1 VFADAEG
8 PSSSLKAEPSAAAV
22 AAVADAAHRAI
33 LLAQTDPRRA
43 MEVAGHARR
52 HAAGD
57 AETTSRAERALGLA
71 AKELNDLDGAV
82 VHLRR
87 AAAVARRA
95 GLAVPEAEARMS
107 LALTLAYR
115 GQTAAALRQAD
126 LATPALE
133 GRDAARLQM
142 QRAVILARL
151 GRQDEALDG
160 YRKALAVFRQVGDAL
175 WEARVLSN
183 RGVLHGY
190 RSELAAA
197 RSDLQRALELGE
209 LLGLQHLVGA
219 VCQNLGFVETR
230 AGDIPCA
237 LAWYDRAEALWRSL
251 EVPCAVLMLD
261 RGDALLSVGL
271 YGEGRA
277 AISAAVAELA
287 GGQMAADLAE
297 ARLMLAQAALLEGD
311 YACALEAA
319 GLAERAFARQQRGP
333 WAVLAR
339 YVGARARWLAGER
352 TAASLAAARRLADEL
367 TLAGWAIAALDA
379 RLMAGRIALELGRTD
394 AARSEL
400 ARASRARQRGP
411 VDVRVRAWHAEGLL
425 RLAEGDRRAADR
437 ALQAGVRLVHHYRHA
452 LGATE
457 LRAHSASH
465 GIELAALGVR
475 LAVEEGRPER
485 VLTWAE
491 RARAGRL
498 IGRPARPPDDAV
510 LMSELAELRQV
521 ASELQEAVG
530 EGRPAARLLRRQA
543 DLEDA
548 VRRQARTSALRQA
561 STGAGHRRHRPL
573 DPGEPPS
580 VDALRAQLGDSI
592 LIELVDVDGVLR
604 AVAIGGGPPFLAT
617 LCPTAEAAAEVD
629 SLRFALRRL
638 ATGHGRPDSLRAAEA
653 LLDHA
658 ARRLECLI
666 LQPVPGGLGDRPLVM
681 VPTGSLHAL
690 PWAALPGLAGRPVTV
705 APSAALW
712 LAAASAKPNS
722 DRVSATGVA
731 AAGAVGAGVQVAGAA
746 GAAKA
751 AGVPAIALVAGPDLA
766 GARAEVRDLAARYRD
781 AQVITGAGATVA
793 AVTAAVDGADMAHI
807 AAHGTFRADNP
818 LFSCLTLADGA
829 LTVYDLER
837 LAIAPRRMVLSSCD
851 AGLSAVRPGD
861 AVMGLA
867 AAVLGLGTETLVA
880 SVAPVPDEGAG
891 MLMAALH
898 AELAAGV
905 GPAMALAGAAASLDP
920 GDHRMH
926 AVRAGFGC
934 FGSG

>member
-1 VFADAEG
+1 VSADTEGPSTRLAADCAAPARRDAAADRDAEG
-8 PSSSLKAEPSAAAV
+8 PTGAGVAADAAA
-22 AAVADAAHRAI
+22 AAHRAI
-33 LLAQTDPRRA
+33 LLAQTDPHLAR
-43 MEVAGHARR
+43 EVAGQSRR
-52 HAAGD
+52 QAGGD

-82 VHLRR
+82 AHLRR
-87 AAAVARRA
+87 AAAIARRA
-95 GLAVPEAEARMS
+95 GLAVLEAEARMS

-115 GQTAAALRQAD
+115 GQTTAALRQAD
-126 LATPALE
+126 LAAPVLE

-142 QRAVILARL
+142 QRAVILARI
-151 GRQDEALDG
+151 GRQEEALDG
-160 YRKALAVFRQVGDAL
+160 YRRALAVFRQVDDGL
-175 WEARVLSN
+175 WEARLLCN

-197 RSDLQRALELGE
+197 RSDLQRALQLSEQLGQ
-209 LLGLQHLVGA
+209 QHLVGA

-230 AGDIPCA
+230 AGDVPCA

-277 AISAAVAELA
+277 AISAAVDELA
-287 GGQMAADLAE
+287 RGQMAIDLAE
-297 ARLMLAQAALLEGD
+297 ARLMLAQAALLQGD
-311 YACALEAA
+311 YPSAVEAA
-319 GLAERAFARQQRGP
+319 ALAERAFARQQRGP

-339 YVGARARWLAGER
+339 YVGARAHWLGGER
-352 TAASLAAARRLADEL
+352 TPSSLTAARRLADEL

-379 RLMAGRIALELGRTD
+379 RLMAGRIALDLGRTD

-437 ALQAGVRLVHHYRHA
+437 ALQAGVRLVHRYRHA

-465 GIELAALGVR
+465 GTELAALGVR

-485 VLTWAE
+485 VLGWAE
-491 RARAGRL
+491 RARAGML
-498 IGRPARPPDDAV
+498 IGRPALPPDDDL
-510 LMSELAELRQV
+510 LMAELAELRQV
-521 ASELQEAVG
+521 AAELQEAVFD
-530 EGRPAARLLRRQA
+530 GRPAARLLRRQA
-543 DLEDA
+543 DLEDS
-548 VRRQARTSALRQA
+548 VRRQARTAASRHASKGGSHRQ
-561 STGAGHRRHRPL
+561 HRTL
-573 DPGEPPS
+573 DPGEPPT
-580 VDALRAQLGDSI
+580 VDALRAQLGESI
-592 LIELVDVDGVLR
+592 LVELVDVDGVLW
-604 AVAIGGGPPFLAT
+604 AVAVGSGPPSLAT
-617 LCPTAEAAAEVD
+617 LGPTAQAASEVD
-629 SLRFALRRL
+629 SVRFALRRL
-638 ATGHGRPDSLRAAEA
+638 ATGHGRPESIQAAA
-653 LLDHA
+653 DLFDHA
-658 ARRLECLI
+658 ARRLESLI
-666 LQPVPGGLGDRPLVM
+666 LEPVRGGIGNRPLVM
-681 VPTGSLHAL
+681 IPTGSLHAL

-712 LAAASAKPNS
+712 LAASSAKPE
-722 DRVSATGVA
+722 TEQVA
-731 AAGAVGAGVQVAGAA
+731 AN
-746 GAAKA
+746 
-751 AGVPAIALVAGPDLA
+751 PAIALVAGPDLA
-766 GARAEVRDLAARYRD
+766 GARAEVTDLAKRYGG
-781 AQVITGAGATVA
+781 AQVITGARATVA
-793 AVTAAVDGADMAHI
+793 AVTAAVDGADLAHI

-818 LFSCLTLADGA
+818 LFSSLTLADGA

-880 SVAPVPDEGAG
+880 SVAPVPDDGAG
-891 MLMAALH
+891 LLMAAFH
-898 AELAAGV
+898 EELAAGA
-905 GPAMALAGAAASLDP
+905 GPASALAQAAASLDP
-920 GDHRMH
+920 GDHRMQ
-926 AVRAGFGC
+926 AVRAGFAC